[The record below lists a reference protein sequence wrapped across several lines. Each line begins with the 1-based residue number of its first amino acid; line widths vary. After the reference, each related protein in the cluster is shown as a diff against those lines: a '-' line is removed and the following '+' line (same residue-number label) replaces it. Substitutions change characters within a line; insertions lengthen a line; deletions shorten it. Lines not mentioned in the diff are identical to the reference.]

1 MGKTVDKITILMA
14 IYHPNRDWLVQQLNS
29 LENQTY
35 PNLELLIADDGPD
48 QPVGQEFFSQHLH
61 RIPFQYQINEKNM
74 GTSRT
79 YAKLLAQAEG
89 KYVAFCDQDD
99 RWKPKKL
106 EKVCAALQEPE
117 VTAAYCG
124 LCVIDGSNKPVA
136 EDVRQV
142 RTGDRFLEGDNLAPP
157 LFVKNSIYGC
167 TLMLRTQTAQS
178 ALPLPEGF
186 GFDHWFSLWAA
197 AQGRLVF
204 VQEPLIEYRIHADNQ
219 SKPLRGIETR
229 EDYEKERIQ
238 NLLVRSQ
245 AALERFETMPADP
258 EMKAV
263 LCRQAAR
270 TRDWAQARKGWLH
283 RQWKA
288 LPAFWAGRKLS
299 PKAFCFELVMPLM
312 PDVLVK
318 KLLEKLTA

>member
-1 MGKTVDKITILMA
+1 MA
-14 IYHPNRDWLVQQLNS
+14 VYHPNLDWLEQQLES
-29 LENQTY
+29 LEQQTY

-48 QPVGQEFFSQHLH
+48 QPVGNEFFARHLH
-61 RIPFQYQINEKNM
+61 RIPFRYQINQENL

-89 KYVAFCDQDD
+89 DYVAFCDQDD
-99 RWKPKKL
+99 RWKPEKL
-106 EKVCAALQEPE
+106 EKTCAALQDPK

-124 LCVIDGSNKPVA
+124 LCVINGSGEPVA

-142 RTGDRFLEGDNLAPP
+142 RTGDRFLEGDDAAPA

-167 TLMLRTQTAQS
+167 TLVLRTEFAQS

-197 AQGRLVF
+197 AHGRLVF
-204 VQEPLIEYRIHADNQ
+204 VKEALIEYRIHGNNQ

-238 NLLVRSQ
+238 NLFVRSK
-245 AALERFETMPADP
+245 AALERFEAMNADP
-258 EMKAV
+258 EMKAG
-263 LCRQAAR
+263 LCRQAAQ
-270 TRDWAQARKGWLH
+270 TQDWAQARKSWLH
-283 RQWKA
+283 RQWRA
-288 LPAFWAGRKLS
+288 LPAFVAGRKLS
-299 PKAFCFELVMPLM
+299 PKAFCLELVLPFL
-312 PDVLVK
+312 PNVLVK
-318 KLLEKLTA
+318 KLLQKLAA